1 MYDVFNAS
9 TLGFDVYDPNTHYLV
24 EKEDYKIKRL
34 KESIASSKERI
45 EDIGTFILDL
55 SKTKSELIVKLTD
68 LEKELSKIEK

>member
-1 MYDVFNAS
+1 MYDVFNVS

-45 EDIGTFILDL
+45 KDIDSFILDL